1 MNSRESSEVM
11 QETKRFSQKIGWRV
25 ATTARTPVHC
35 QQCRCHALF
44 SDRRSVPSE
53 APMKQTS
60 TRVFNCL
67 MTVALLVPAVSQA
80 NNTIFELVNRSAESI
95 FTVNI
100 SPTEA
105 SGWGPDLLGKEV
117 IMPGSKKI
125 FNPGAANGCMF
136 DVRVVYKSE
145 REEERRSVNLCE
157 TEQLAFNGSGA
168 TNASRPSGGGSAAP
182 SQAAFY
188 DGTQPLRC
196 GSTVNCRSQAE
207 TVQRMQT
214 RWVAFSRST
223 HFGSTCLEAIGRMR
237 SMHPAAYGDG
247 NPGWV
252 QPQLDVCNLR

>member
-1 MNSRESSEVM
+1 M
-11 QETKRFSQKIGWRV
+11 KHFS
-25 ATTARTPVHC
+25 TA
-35 QQCRCHALF
+35 AGSWLF
-44 SDRRSVPSE
+44 SL
-53 APMKQTS
+53 T
-60 TRVFNCL
+60 
-67 MTVALLVPAVSQA
+67 LLIPAVSQA

-100 SPTEA
+100 SPTDA

-125 FNPGAANGCMF
+125 FNPGAANGCIF

-168 TNASRPSGGGSAAP
+168 ANASRPSGGGGAAP
-182 SQAAFY
+182 SQGAFY
-188 DGTQPLRC
+188 DGSQPLRC

-223 HFGSTCLEAIGRMR
+223 HYGSTCLEAIGRMR